1 MSEQSHIHNKSQDML
16 VHICCSVD
24 SHYFLSELQKIYPQS
39 RMIGYFYNPNI
50 HPKEEYDLRLLDVKR
65 SCNMLGVELIEG
77 EYESKKWFADVK
89 GLEEAPEKGERCVKC
104 FDMRLEKTAQVAAKM
119 SIKSFTSTLLSSP
132 LKEQK
137 ILFAEGDEIALAY
150 NLDFIK
156 VDVRSN
162 GGTQAQSELANKD
175 KLYKQTYC
183 GCQFAL
189 NKQREKQRQIPL
201 ELMSNIG
208 KQIMPGSNEQR
219 KLIFEI
225 RDKCESEGREYAL
238 YKRSKILWR
247 NLRSVCMDNGE
258 AINSYVITHSKSKNM
273 VKTSSITYVRE
284 SIKDIESQMQSV
296 EIGYAKHDDSVFISI
311 DDINLL
317 LKTHYK
323 DTQEMVYNPPA
334 YECELL
340 LRAALCGA
348 DSLNPIIVLDKC
360 IKYSLRVF
368 IDAYFQEGSVFA
380 ITTY

>member
-1 MSEQSHIHNKSQDML
+1 M
-16 VHICCSVD
+16 
-24 SHYFLSELQKIYPQS
+24 
-39 RMIGYFYNPNI
+39 
-50 HPKEEYDLRLLDVKR
+50 
-65 SCNMLGVELIEG
+65 
-77 EYESKKWFADVK
+77 
-89 GLEEAPEKGERCVKC
+89 
-104 FDMRLEKTAQVAAKM
+104 
-119 SIKSFTSTLLSSP
+119 
-132 LKEQK
+132 
-137 ILFAEGDEIALAY
+137 
-150 NLDFIK
+150 
-156 VDVRSN
+156 RSN

-258 AINSYVITHSKSKNM
+258 AIN
-273 VKTSSITYVRE
+273 
-284 SIKDIESQMQSV
+284 
-296 EIGYAKHDDSVFISI
+296 ISI

-368 IDAYFQEGSVFA
+368 IDAYFQESSVFA